1 MEITR
6 LKINIEDIYISKPLE
21 RETVFKIIN
30 EHASTIHSL
39 YLIANELKSMHYF
52 LTLDNHPTYSVS
64 AYVNVYHGYVGE
76 AKQQISIMKNMDEK
90 KKTRP
95 YYKIV
100 YKILRKP
107 SMQEEFS
114 FKHMSTNKNEI
125 YKLIDMFHKKTEE
138 LCKTNTY

>member
-138 LCKTNTY
+138 LCKTNTF

>member
-107 SMQEEFS
+107 SMQEEVS

>member
-64 AYVNVYHGYVGE
+64 AYVSVYHGYVGE
-76 AKQQISIMKNMDEK
+76 AKQQIAIMKNMDEK